1 MGADKPPNYSFF
13 VDCDLLCGNVSIII
27 LLKGDIIMP
36 QKNSVTFEFPD
47 GNHAELI
54 TWDYVLDMLNTS
66 MLPILEK
73 MYQSNTHLEN
83 IAKKLEELV
92 DEED

>member
-1 MGADKPPNYSFF
+1 MS
-13 VDCDLLCGNVSIII
+13 
-27 LLKGDIIMP
+27 

-66 MLPILEK
+66 MLPVLEK

-83 IAKKLEELV
+83 IAKKLEEFV
-92 DEED
+92 NEEE